1 MGKTNIDES
10 LFAAETKIL
19 QAAIADI
26 ANEHYREN
34 ELLPRYTVLVRYY
47 QKLLRATK
55 KVFLISDSQGQ
66 VLQRHQNEIQNLLDN
81 ANQGFLSFS
90 RDLKIDRQ
98 YSAECTR
105 IFGKKIAGMLI
116 TDLLGAG
123 GRYSRETLQAI
134 FASVFSGANEGA
146 RQALQQFPAIFRIN
160 GKDIRVECKL
170 ITQAEE
176 KAADTLVMMILTDIT
191 ESLRAEEQIRFL
203 SYHDKLTALYNRA
216 HVEAVTPEMEKSSA
230 LPMSIIMIDM
240 NGLKLVN
247 DVFGHQQGDLL
258 LIAMAK
264 VLIKSC
270 RPQDIVARWGG
281 DEFLILLPHTDQ
293 QACRQICERIR
304 AACDEIDDCT
314 IPVSAA
320 IGTATLDTGLIQLE
334 ELFNIAENRMYSDKL
349 VKGREV
355 RKRIIAS
362 LAGSLQAR
370 CFESDGHSD
379 RVRQLVVNFAGF
391 LGFETNSSEIK
402 LLHQLAE
409 LHDIGKVAVPGEILG
424 KAGMLTPGEWEIVK
438 SHSDVGYRLAQ
449 SIGES
454 AVADILL
461 ALHERWDGSGY
472 PYRLHKEEIPLLAR
486 IFALVE
492 TYDVITHDRPYR
504 TALDKSAALR
514 EIEAGTGLQFDPG
527 LARRFVEYM
536 KRR

>member
-1 MGKTNIDES
+1 M
-10 LFAAETKIL
+10 
-19 QAAIADI
+19 
-26 ANEHYREN
+26 
-34 ELLPRYTVLVRYY
+34 
-47 QKLLRATK
+47 
-55 KVFLISDSQGQ
+55 
-66 VLQRHQNEIQNLLDN
+66 
-81 ANQGFLSFS
+81 
-90 RDLKIDRQ
+90 
-98 YSAECTR
+98 
-105 IFGKKIAGMLI
+105 
-116 TDLLGAG
+116 
-123 GRYSRETLQAI
+123 
-134 FASVFSGANEGA
+134 
-146 RQALQQFPAIFRIN
+146 
-160 GKDIRVECKL
+160 
-170 ITQAEE
+170 
-176 KAADTLVMMILTDIT
+176 
-191 ESLRAEEQIRFL
+191 
-203 SYHDKLTALYNRA
+203 
-216 HVEAVTPEMEKSSA
+216 
-230 LPMSIIMIDM
+230 
-240 NGLKLVN
+240 
-247 DVFGHQQGDLL
+247 
-258 LIAMAK
+258 
-264 VLIKSC
+264 
-270 RPQDIVARWGG
+270 
-281 DEFLILLPHTDQ
+281 
-293 QACRQICERIR
+293 
-304 AACDEIDDCT
+304 
-314 IPVSAA
+314 SAA